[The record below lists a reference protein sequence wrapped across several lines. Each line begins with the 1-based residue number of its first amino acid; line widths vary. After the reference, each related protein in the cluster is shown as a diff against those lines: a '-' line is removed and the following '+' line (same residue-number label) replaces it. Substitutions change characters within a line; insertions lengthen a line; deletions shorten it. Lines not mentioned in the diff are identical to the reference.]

1 MLKKV
6 LIPLFLLLTL
16 TTCAEQEQNY
26 SNDVLW
32 LIDAMELTE
41 DSVVADI
48 GAGNGRQAIEIA
60 RYIGPDGKVF
70 ATEVGEET
78 LETLKN
84 SIERRDIEN
93 IMVLEGHPARTSLPE
108 ACCEAIYMRR
118 VYHHVAQV
126 DSMNL
131 SLMQSLKPGG
141 RLAIIDFEPDGAEG
155 EPGERDEGDSHG
167 ITTETLIGELTRAG
181 FEVTGD
187 AETSGRYYYVV
198 FRKPVPSD

>member
-1 MLKKV
+1 MLKIF
-6 LIPLFLLLTL
+6 LIPVFILLTL
-16 TTCAEQEQNY
+16 TACAEQEQNY
-26 SNDVLW
+26 SSDVLW

-41 DSVVADI
+41 DYVVADI

-60 RYIGPDGKVF
+60 RYIGPDGKVY
-70 ATEVGEET
+70 ATELGEET
-78 LETLKN
+78 LETLRN

-93 IMVLEGHPARTSLPE
+93 IMVLEGDPARTNLSE
-108 ACCEAIYMRR
+108 ECCEAIYMRR

-131 SLMQSLKPGG
+131 SLLQSLKPGG

-155 EPGERDEGDSHG
+155 DPGDRDKGDSHG
-167 ITTETLIGELTRAG
+167 ITTETLIDELTRAG

-187 AETSGRYYYVV
+187 AETSGRYYYVI